1 MKSIQ
6 QHLSAAA
13 ILAMLVGLAGMLL
26 SPAAAF
32 SQTAVQPPPQP
43 AVAPADRPS
52 FLILGTFHFQGSDSD
67 MLSTSLPDVQSEK
80 RQKEMEQIVDALARF
95 KPTKIAVEVAPGNPR
110 LQELY
115 DGYLKGERKLGDGEL
130 QQIGFRLARKM
141 GHGQVWAVDYPAD
154 MDFDGV
160 IKAAEKYGQ
169 KGYMEQAM
177 AQGQAYMAGLTG
189 KIAADP
195 LSEVLRHMNDPQDL
209 DKNHGIY
216 LLMAQIGTAEDPKGA
231 EVLNGWYRR
240 NLMIYTNLVRLVES
254 PGERVLLV
262 IGAGHA
268 KLLRDYL
275 GSSPNLR
282 LEDTLSYLPAR

>member
-1 MKSIQ
+1 
-6 QHLSAAA
+6 
-13 ILAMLVGLAGMLL
+13 
-26 SPAAAF
+26 
-32 SQTAVQPPPQP
+32 
-43 AVAPADRPS
+43 
-52 FLILGTFHFQGSDSD
+52 
-67 MLSTSLPDVQSEK
+67 
-80 RQKEMEQIVDALARF
+80 
-95 KPTKIAVEVAPGNPR
+95 
-110 LQELY
+110 
-115 DGYLKGERKLGDGEL
+115 
-130 QQIGFRLARKM
+130 M
-141 GHGQVWAVDYPAD
+141 GHGQVWAVDHPAD

-177 AQGQAYMAGLTG
+177 AQGQAYMADLTRR
-189 KIAADP
+189 IATDP

-209 DKNHGIY
+209 DKNHGLY

-240 NLMIYTNLVRLVES
+240 NLMIYMNLVRLVES
-254 PGERVLLV
+254 PGERVVLV